1 MHNRSIAYSSLGA
14 AVILLLILIFA
25 VGVPSTGNAGVSS
38 ETAGPG
44 LQVANNT
51 ADSLILPG
59 KLGILVDKTPRG
71 IEKGMIDPDAEKG
84 FAGIP
89 GAPLINYFTAFL
101 WAVWIGWIFSTVGA
115 FGGIMAGVGHL
126 TILGLGAYAGSFRI
140 TNPEL
145 NAFLTDTIRA
155 SNQYLVGLAAF
166 ISTVNFYRAKRI
178 VLPLGLALGAGSVAG
193 GVLIPLFTAGKIQL
207 GEYLGYF
214 GLTVLVIGG
223 FIYYSTTRKGL
234 DSKKKAGE
242 ATESFKRMLEEKR
255 PLSSGV
261 EGVSF
266 GLTAASFSFY
276 GTEYRF
282 NPLLAFAGGLLIA
295 ALSSFIGI
303 GGGFLYVPFL
313 TMVVGLPMLIVAGTS
328 ALAVLL
334 GMVTSIFSFV
344 VLKET
349 FISWDLVGVEMAG
362 VCIGAMIGPR
372 TQKYIPEVWLKR
384 LFVLL
389 AVYVGL
395 RYFSKGFFGQSWLP
409 PY

>member
-1 MHNRSIAYSSLGA
+1 MTYPRVKGIAG
-14 AVILLLILIFA
+14 LLLSLIFFIA
-25 VGVPSTGNAGVSS
+25 VPCSGSVGVYGERAGFVLLAVNGDELS
-38 ETAGPG
+38 A
-44 LQVANNT
+44 
-51 ADSLILPG
+51 LPG
-59 KLGILVDKTPRG
+59 RLGKIVDKTPRG
-71 IEKGMIDPDAEKG
+71 VETGMIDPDAEKG

-89 GAPLINYFTAFL
+89 GAPRINYFIAFI
-101 WAVWIGWIFSTVGA
+101 WALWIGWIFSTVGA

-193 GVLIPLFTAGKIQL
+193 GILIPLLTAGNIQL

-223 FIYYSTTRKGL
+223 FIFYSTTRKGL
-234 DSKKKAGE
+234 ESKKKAGE

-255 PLSSGV
+255 LLSSGV